1 MQKSICEIGE
11 NLPLGVVPKLMY
23 AVTLREERF
32 GEPKKSMK
40 IEIVE
45 VPKDLEEYEVLIKMR
60 TAGINH
66 NVIWAGKGKPLNV
79 IQNCKKLDNDKR
91 DYFIP
96 GSDGAGVVWKVG
108 NKVEN
113 LKVGDEI
120 IIQSGYLGKEKEIRN
135 KKELPNIR
143 AWGYEVNGGTLAQFT
158 KVQSYQCIKKPK
170 TLTWEEAGSCL
181 VGAATSYR
189 MLCHWKPNDVKE
201 NDPVLIWG
209 GASGIGSM
217 AIQIAK
223 MKKARP
229 IAVVS
234 SEEKAKYCMSI
245 GAVGTINRNEF
256 KIWGKM
262 PDINDIENFQIWRQ
276 HTKAFRNKFF
286 EVLGEKR
293 SPMIV
298 YEHPG
303 ENTFA
308 TSLAI
313 VDKFG
318 MVVTCGGT
326 SGYYGNFDLRQ
337 LWVYQKRIQGSHFA
351 SLEECKEVIDL
362 MGKRKIIP
370 CVGKRYRFKD
380 AVLAHQEMED
390 NKHLGGNGVIIF
402 D

>member
-1 MQKSICEIGE
+1 MKEIFEIGE
-11 NLPLGVVPKLMY
+11 EIPLGEVPKSMY
-23 AVTLREERF
+23 AVTLREERY
-32 GEPKKSMK
+32 GEPRDSMK
-40 IEIVE
+40 MEIVD
-45 VPKDLEEYEVLIKMR
+45 VPKDLEEYEVLVKIK

-66 NVIWAGKGKPLNV
+66 NVIWAGRGKPLNV
-79 IQNCKKLDNDKR
+79 IQNCKKLDNDVR

-96 GSDGAGVVWKVG
+96 GSDGAGIVWKVG
-108 NKVEN
+108 NKVKN
-113 LKVGDEI
+113 VKVGDKVI
-120 IIQSGYLGKEKEIRN
+120 LQSGYLGKES
-135 KKELPNIR
+135 ELINRKDIPNIR

-158 KVQSYQCIKKPK
+158 KVQSYQCIIKPDS
-170 TLTWEEAGSCL
+170 LSWEEAGSCL

-189 MLCHWKPNDVKE
+189 MLCHWKPNDIKE

-223 MKKARP
+223 MKKAKP

-234 SEEKAKYCMSI
+234 NEEKAKYCMSI
-245 GAVGTINRNEF
+245 GAVGTINRKEF
-256 KIWGKM
+256 ELCDKM
-262 PDINDIENFQIWRQ
+262 PDINDVENFEKWRKQ
-276 HTKAFRNKFF
+276 VKRFRNKFF

-293 SPMIV
+293 CPMIV

-308 TSLAI
+308 TSLA
-313 VDKFG
+313 VADKYG

-351 SLEECKEVIDL
+351 SLDECKEVIKL
-362 MGKRKIIP
+362 MGERKINP
-370 CVGKRYRFKD
+370 CVGKKYRFCD
-380 AVLAHQEMED
+380 AIVAHQEMAD
-390 NKHLGGNGVIIF
+390 NKHLGGNGVTIF
-402 D
+402 DK